1 MNTNQYEH
9 WEAND
14 HLPDSFF
21 LNKLHYEDGALIV
34 SFKEFGSTEQRELKV
49 SFKHHLAYR
58 VVSES
63 GRLKSLDNVSL
74 KQFCKTENS
83 EFIAWF
89 KDEALGIYDD
99 RRLIH
104 YAIVNLDNIVDIISE
119 YPPTVEWI

>member
-74 KQFCKTENS
+74 KQFCKTE
-83 EFIAWF
+83 
-89 KDEALGIYDD
+89 ALGIYDD